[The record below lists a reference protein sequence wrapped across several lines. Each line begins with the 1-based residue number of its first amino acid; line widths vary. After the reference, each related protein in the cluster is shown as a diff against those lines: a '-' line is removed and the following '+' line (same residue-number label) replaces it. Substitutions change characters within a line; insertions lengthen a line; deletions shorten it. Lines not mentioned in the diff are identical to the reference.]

1 MSFNLCEGKRENA
14 ARLTRSRVKRH
25 ARYRSFIDRCIP
37 SRDADFRTTARGEKA
52 RPAAI
57 GEFPFIARNVAAVWG
72 SNDRDGQLRK
82 PRACTSFDFM
92 ARYTHIYARVRACI
106 SRVYPPFNLRVNR
119 ESLRSSFPSGG
130 KLSPAT
136 CKTISAER
144 RRKYTADLTRFT
156 RHIYAH
162 QRYRI
167 RRLCLTR
174 PLVERP
180 LPPREGVTRISGGS
194 ESFRRCITDG
204 YSCTFKARASP
215 SSRL

>member
-1 MSFNLCEGKRENA
+1 MLTSGRPLAERRHGPRQLVNFHLSRETSQLSGGQTTEMGNCGNRVHVPVSILWLA
-14 ARLTRSRVKRH
+14 TPTHTCARAH
-25 ARYRSFIDRCIP
+25 
-37 SRDADFRTTARGEKA
+37 
-52 RPAAI
+52 
-57 GEFPFIARNVAAVWG
+57 
-72 SNDRDGQLRK
+72 
-82 PRACTSFDFM
+82 
-92 ARYTHIYARVRACI
+92 ACI